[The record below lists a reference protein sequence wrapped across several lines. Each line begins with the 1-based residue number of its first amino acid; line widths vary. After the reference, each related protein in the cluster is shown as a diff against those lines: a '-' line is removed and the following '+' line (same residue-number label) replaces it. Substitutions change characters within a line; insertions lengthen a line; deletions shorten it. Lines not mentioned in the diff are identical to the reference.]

1 MKKELE
7 QKLAIKYPFLR
18 SKQNQKII
26 EDFFDIESK
35 FVSEDEL
42 RKLEESSLAK
52 NLSKEIRKRKEKP
65 TTKIY
70 GKDAGNPPFIKDLMV
85 FGLDCGD
92 GWYNLLDDLC
102 CKIQKHLNENPQ
114 LKSFKVHQ
122 VKEKFGGLSFYYQD
136 GDDYISKAVREA
148 EQQSYKTCELC
159 GNEGNPCRS
168 ETGWLKT
175 LCKEHS
181 EERNYNKVQKIST
194 TQKLKPLAR
203 TEDMEKVGC
212 KKKQKQRIKY

>member
-18 SKQNQKII
+18 PKQDPKII

-35 FVSEDEL
+35 FISEDEL
-42 RKLEESSLAK
+42 RKLEESSLTK
-52 NLSKEIRKRKEKP
+52 GISKEIRKRKEKP

-70 GKDAGNPPFIKDLMV
+70 GKDACNPPFISDLMV
-85 FGLDCGD
+85 FGLECGD

-102 CKIQKHLNENPQ
+102 CKIQKHLDENPQ
-114 LKSFKVHQ
+114 LESFKMRQ
-122 VKEKFGGLSFYYQD
+122 IKEKFGELSFYYQG
-136 GDDYISKAVREA
+136 GDDYISKVVREA

-159 GNEGNPCRS
+159 GNDGNPCRS

-175 LCKEHS
+175 LCKKHSVEH
-181 EERNYNKVQKIST
+181 NYKEVQKIST
-194 TQKLKPLAR
+194 AQKLKPLAR
-203 TEDMEKVGC
+203 AENIKDANC
-212 KKKQKQRIKY
+212 KKSKNKG